1 MSRPDGLQVGAKVTV
16 LTTLEDSPQLAC
28 HPHTVI
34 AEVVQQPDGA
44 AYFVEHTDT
53 PQPRRF
59 GPFTSRQL
67 KAGW

>member
-1 MSRPDGLQVGAKVTV
+1 VSRPDEFPVRAKVTV
-16 LTTLEDSPQLAC
+16 ITTLEDPPQLAC

-34 AEVVQQPDGA
+34 AERSDGLV
-44 AYFVEHTDT
+44 YFVEHTNT

-59 GPFTSRQL
+59 GPFTRDRL

>member
-1 MSRPDGLQVGAKVTV
+1 VSRAEEFAIRTKVTV
-16 LTTLEDSPQLAC
+16 ITTLEDPAHLAC

-34 AEVVQQPDGA
+34 AEVVQQPTGP

-53 PQPRRF
+53 PQPHRF
-59 GPFTSRQL
+59 GPFTRNRL